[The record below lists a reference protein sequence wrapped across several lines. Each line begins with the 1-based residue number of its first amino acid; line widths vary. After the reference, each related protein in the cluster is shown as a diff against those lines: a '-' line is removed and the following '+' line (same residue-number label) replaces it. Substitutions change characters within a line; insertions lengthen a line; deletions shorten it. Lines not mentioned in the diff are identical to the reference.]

1 MIELIPAISVKYKKV
16 VRVNGYNPNDLV
28 LYNHDPLDW
37 AMKLEDCGIK
47 RVLVIDIN
55 GLEQRKVVD
64 TDALEKISGFTALKV
79 DFGGGIQTEA
89 DIRLAIEH
97 GADRIHATSI
107 VEFKQEIFASW
118 LITFTPAKIV
128 LSLDV
133 VEGKVVYREGGRIA
147 ERPLAEVVE
156 FCDQHGVTNL
166 KCAMHGLSIDKAIEK
181 YSPLIKQYPD
191 IKFTAATGVQSLGDI
206 QKLQDVGLKG
216 VVFAKSLLE
225 EEISLTALTTFIAKQ
240 S

>member
-16 VRVNGYNPNDLV
+16 VRINGYNPNDLV

-47 RVLVIDIN
+47 RVVLTDVSGI
-55 GLEQRKVVD
+55 EERKVVD
-64 TDALEKISGFTALKV
+64 TDALEKISGFTSLNV

-89 DIRLAIEH
+89 DLRLAFEH
-97 GADRIHATSI
+97 GADRIHASS
-107 VEFKQEIFASW
+107 VAEFKKEIFASW

-133 VEGKVVYREGGRIA
+133 LEGKVIYKQDGRIA
-147 ERPLAEVVE
+147 ETPLHDVID
-156 FCDQHGVTNL
+156 FCDQYGVFSV
-166 KCAMHGLSIDKAIEK
+166 KCAMYGLSVDKAIEK
-181 YSPLIKQYPD
+181 YKPLVQTYPD
-191 IKFTAATGVQSLGDI
+191 IEFIAATGVQNLDDI
-206 QKLQDVGLKG
+206 KKLQDAGLKG
-216 VVFAKSLLE
+216 VVFAKALLE
-225 EEISLTALTTFIAKQ
+225 EQISLSSLTHFIAGQ

>member
-16 VRVNGYNPNDLV
+16 VRINGYNPNDLV

-47 RVLVIDIN
+47 RVLLTDVSGI
-55 GLEQRKVVD
+55 EERKVVD

-89 DIRLAIEH
+89 DLRLALEH
-97 GADRIHATSI
+97 GADRIHASS
-107 VEFKQEIFASW
+107 VAEFKKDIFASW

-133 VEGKVVYREGGRIA
+133 LEGKVIYKQDGRIA
-147 ERPLAEVVE
+147 ETPLQEVIE
-156 FCDQHGVTNL
+156 FCDEYGVVSV

-181 YSPLIKQYPD
+181 YKPLIQNYSD
-191 IKFTAATGVQSLGDI
+191 IEFTAATGVQHLDDI
-206 QKLQDVGLKG
+206 KKLQDAGLKA
-216 VVFAKSLLE
+216 VVFAKALLE
-225 EEISLTALTTFIAKQ
+225 EQISLPALQQFIAAQ
-240 S
+240 